1 MGTKSRRAARELAL
15 NVLYQVDV
23 AKLPAEEALST
34 AIENARLEAAAAEFA
49 VDLVNGTLRNLQS
62 LDATIERLLVGWE
75 THRQPAVDRNILR
88 MAIYEMLQ
96 LDHIPLSVSINEA
109 VDLAKKFSTEE
120 SGRFVN
126 GVLGTLARELKTEEG
141 MEDASSDT

>member
-1 MGTKSRRAARELAL
+1 MGTRSRRAARELAL

-23 AKLPAEEALST
+23 AKLPAEEALDT
-34 AIENARLEAAAAEFA
+34 AIENARLGDDAAEFA
-49 VDLVNGTLRNLQS
+49 GTLVRGALEHLKS
-62 LDATIERLLVGWE
+62 LDEAIERLLVGWE

-88 MAIYEMLQ
+88 MAIYEMLH
-96 LDHIPLSVSINEA
+96 LDYIPLSVSINEA

-126 GVLGTLARELKTEEG
+126 GVLGTLARELGTEEDTA
-141 MEDASSDT
+141 DASSDA